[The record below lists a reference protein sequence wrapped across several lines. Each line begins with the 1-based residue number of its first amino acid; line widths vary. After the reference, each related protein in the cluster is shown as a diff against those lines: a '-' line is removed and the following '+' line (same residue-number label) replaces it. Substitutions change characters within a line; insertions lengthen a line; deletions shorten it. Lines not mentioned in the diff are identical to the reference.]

1 MVKILSLDD
10 LTAIVGDAAGAVSVM
25 TDCVGTTVDSWSTET
40 NSECAIDREMRGT
53 LEVIRDL
60 FAAGLTGV
68 LEQSGI
74 TVQATDL
81 GKNVLRNSDIDGSN
95 VVQSA
100 EA

>member
-1 MVKILSLDD
+1 MVKILSLED

-25 TDCVGTTVDSWSTET
+25 TDCVGTTVDSWSAES
-40 NSECAIDREMRGT
+40 NSECVVDRATCET
-53 LEVIRDL
+53 LEGIREL
-60 FAAGLTGV
+60 FAAGLIGV

-81 GKNVLRNSDIDGSN
+81 GKAVLSNSDIDGSLA
-95 VVQSA
+95 VQSA